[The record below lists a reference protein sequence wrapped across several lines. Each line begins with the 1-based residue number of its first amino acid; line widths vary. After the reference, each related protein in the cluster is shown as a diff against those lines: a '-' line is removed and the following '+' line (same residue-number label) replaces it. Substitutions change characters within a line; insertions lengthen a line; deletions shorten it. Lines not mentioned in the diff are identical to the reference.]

1 MEEEHPSDDGGV
13 IVIDRKFAPDLIV
26 APFELLSDERLTLRH
41 IRTLLAIF
49 SWRKKN
55 TSVAR
60 VSREMLSERTGYPLS
75 RISTLTT
82 ELEQMGWLKKTGN
95 GGKSQWSE
103 YQICDIENTVNSY
116 QNSNRSIKL
125 NNNQNG
131 NGYQF
136 SNGYQNGNQT
146 VTDLDSNGYQFG
158 NDTVTNSVRGIDTGI
173 VQEEL
178 KTGRNTGREEREE
191 IAVLTASVPEATAP
205 TFSQAESLPTT
216 NRQQPAPPQ
225 AKVSMEVR
233 SLTAE
238 LHRDTAKR
246 VPGFT
251 PKFSNYADETAIAE
265 LIANGATADHIRKV
279 WAFATNKPFWAGK
292 IATPKD
298 LTRHWVALCQE
309 SANAKP
315 PTASQQQ
322 AMRNG
327 KPIIDREGWTA
338 AAGEG
343 WYTSWG
349 TKEGWHDGKM
359 YENDCE
365 MMGVAA

>member
-1 MEEEHPSDDGGV
+1 MHSYYRNIGDYAKDTRHLSLLEHGIFNLLIDTYYTNETPLPSD
-13 IVIDRKFAPDLIV
+13 V
-26 APFELLSDERLTLRH
+26 AQ
-41 IRTLLAIF
+41 
-49 SWRKKN
+49 
-55 TSVAR
+55 VAR
-60 VSREMLSERTGYPLS
+60 RLGARSQEEIAAVEAVLNDFF
-75 RISTLTT
+75 TLESDGWHQTRCDQEIALYHANNEKQKENGKKGGRPPKSKTT
-82 ELEQMGWLKKTGN
+82 EKNPYETQNNPVVMVGLLNDDEKKPTG
-95 GGKSQWSE
+95 SE
-103 YQICDIENTVNSY
+103 NSTFENPKKPKPETINHKPLT
-116 QNSNRSIKL
+116 I
-125 NNNQNG
+125 NQN
-131 NGYQF
+131 
-136 SNGYQNGNQT
+136 
-146 VTDLDSNGYQFG
+146 
-158 NDTVTNSVRGIDTGI
+158 
-173 VQEEL
+173 
-178 KTGRNTGREEREE
+178 KEEREE
-191 IAVLTASVPEATAP
+191 IAVLTASEPEANAP
-205 TFSQAESLPTT
+205 TFSQAENFNPAKPESLPTT
-216 NRQQPAPPQ
+216 NRPQVEPPQ
-225 AKVSMEVR
+225 TKFTMEAR

-265 LIANGATADHIRKV
+265 LLGNGATADQIRKV
-279 WAFATNKPFWAGK
+279 WAFATSKPFWAGK

-309 SANAKP
+309 SASAKP

-338 AAGEG
+338 APGEG